1 MPLPQWI
8 CVQGFFRGGFLDNVK
23 LVDKTMILV
32 DKIFTL
38 VDISSC
44 FVDKVWS
51 LVDKKF
57 SGQNQAF
64 CGHFEFS
71 GHNFDFSGQP
81 FTVDILNLDKT
92 RHFMLIMNLII
103 KAKLYNK

>member
-1 MPLPQWI
+1 MI
-8 CVQGFFRGGFLDNVK
+8 
-23 LVDKTMILV
+23 LVDKIFTLVDISSCFVDKVWGLV